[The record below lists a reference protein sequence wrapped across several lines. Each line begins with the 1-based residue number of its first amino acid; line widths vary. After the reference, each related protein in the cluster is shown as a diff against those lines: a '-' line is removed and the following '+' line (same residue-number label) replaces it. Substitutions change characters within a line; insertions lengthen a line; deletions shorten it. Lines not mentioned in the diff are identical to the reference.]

1 MEDIFVVQSETD
13 EKMLPKSK
21 SEKLITYVE
30 SFKTILLKN
39 KIFNLILLVFLP
51 LGFISYYMQL
61 GETFVFISN
70 MLAIVGLAKML
81 DLATD
86 ELSNHMN
93 QTMAALLNVT
103 FGNAVEL
110 IVSIAALKNGLLV
123 IVQSSLLGSVLS
135 NLMFVLGFCF
145 FLGGLKYPVQHFNFD
160 AANIDC
166 SLLALT
172 ILGFGLPT
180 AFSSTSEQR
189 LLHKDLKFSYGTAIA
204 LLVVYISFMIF
215 QFKTHSQLFESEGDE
230 DDEPEMNLVS
240 AIGLLVLTTVGVS
253 FSSQYL
259 VDSVEGFSEQWGINQ
274 AFIGLI
280 LIPIVGNVTEHISAV
295 YAARRDKM
303 DLAIGIAIG
312 SSIQIAI
319 FVTPLLV
326 IIGWII
332 GVPLTLSFP
341 IFDVA
346 VIFVA
351 NLIVAN
357 LLNDG
362 KSNWIEGLIL
372 LVSYA
377 VIGYAYLL
385 I

>member
-1 MEDIFVVQSETD
+1 MEDIFVVQATTE

-21 SEKLITYVE
+21 SEKAITYIE
-30 SFKTILLKN
+30 SLKTILFKN
-39 KIFNLILLVFLP
+39 KIFNLLLLIFFP
-51 LGFISYYMQL
+51 AGCITYYMQL
-61 GETFVFISN
+61 GDTVVFLTN
-70 MLAIVGLAKML
+70 MFAIIGLAKTL

-86 ELSNHMN
+86 ELSNHIN

-135 NLMFVLGFCF
+135 NLLFVLGFCF
-145 FLGGLKYPVQHFNFD
+145 FLGGLKYPVQTFNFD

-180 AFSSTSEQR
+180 AFSATSEQK
-189 LLHKDLKFSYGTAIA
+189 LLHKELKFSYGTAIA
-204 LLVVYISFMIF
+204 LLIIYSSFMIF
-215 QFKTHSQLFESEGDE
+215 QFKTHRTMFESEDDDDE
-230 DDEPEMNLVS
+230 EPEMNLVS
-240 AIGLLVLTTVGVS
+240 AIGLLIFTTVGVS
-253 FSSQYL
+253 FSSQYM
-259 VDSVEGFSEQWGINQ
+259 VDSVSGFSHQWGINE

-280 LIPIVGNVTEHISAV
+280 IIPIVGNVTEHISAV
-295 YAARRDKM
+295 YAARRNKM

-326 IIGWII
+326 IVGWII
-332 GVPLTLSFP
+332 DVPLTLSFP

-357 LLNDG
+357 LLSDG
-362 KSNWIEGLIL
+362 KSNWMEGLIL
-372 LVSYA
+372 LISYA
-377 VIGYAYLL
+377 VIGFAYLL